1 MLYRK
6 DKRVT
11 DRLISRDK
19 GRVDWSES
27 DSGNRGGMTGVTA
40 GVVSS
45 DAGDNVDRYSSG
57 RALSESSSEINHD

>member
-19 GRVDWSES
+19 GRVNCSDT
-27 DSGNRGGMTGVTA
+27 DSGNNGGMTGVTA
-40 GVVSS
+40 VVVSS
-45 DAGDNVDRYSSG
+45 DVGDNVDGYSSG
-57 RALSESSSEINHD
+57 